1 MGEPNR
7 CASFQAAVVDTIIDR
22 SRAGLRL
29 FGESVGQANAMVVA
43 GGVAAKGAIRRAL
56 TRFCGESGLRLVL
69 PPPQLCTELAQQEEV
84 NAGILG
90 NWSSALLREM
100 RRQLLGRSP
109 KITAGGSIAFASK
122 LDQLVEFDCRQ
133 RQISLLDGA
142 FDQISGLDAATL
154 VPESFSRVATL
165 PTCFG
170 LRHPPSYL

>member
-1 MGEPNR
+1 
-7 CASFQAAVVDTIIDR
+7 
-22 SRAGLRL
+22 
-29 FGESVGQANAMVVA
+29 MVVA
-43 GGVAAKGAIRRAL
+43 GNGAIRRAL

-142 FDQISGLDAATL
+142 SIR
-154 VPESFSRVATL
+154 SRAST
-165 PTCFG
+165 
-170 LRHPPSYL
+170 LRHSSCAHPAAFIYL